1 MQTKPEFRRS
11 ERFGYEYIIKLGE
24 DLTLSPYYAASLNLS
39 ETGMYFKSLFEMVPG
54 TQTWILIND
63 SICCQ
68 NHAQARVV

>member
-1 MQTKPEFRRS
+1 M
-11 ERFGYEYIIKLGE
+11 
-24 DLTLSPYYAASLNLS
+24 SPNYAVAFNLS

-63 SICCQ
+63 SISRQ